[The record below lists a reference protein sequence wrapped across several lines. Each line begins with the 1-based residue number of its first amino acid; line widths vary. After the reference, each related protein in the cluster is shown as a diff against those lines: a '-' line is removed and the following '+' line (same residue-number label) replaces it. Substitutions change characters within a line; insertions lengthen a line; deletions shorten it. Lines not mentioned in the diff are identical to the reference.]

1 MLMMYIVQFASAVR
15 LSAVAKIL
23 IGCIVIIRRQVAS
36 LPQFVSVSVER
47 LIRNF
52 HGLRV
57 VLWLVSD
64 IAIFVLKRDV
74 KLQLTVV
81 LW

>member
-1 MLMMYIVQFASAVR
+1 MMYIVQFASAVR

-64 IAIFVLKRDV
+64 DIAIFVLKRDV